1 MEKDNFNTDVKLTID
16 RMRKSTEFKEYL
28 EKGISELEYK
38 LNKIDISN
46 DFLDKEIM
54 PLVNRISK
62 IISYIN
68 SANTVNIDISDIDKQ
83 ALQNLFYSDQ
93 FRNLERK
100 FYYLKNK
107 KLPKIKQKI
116 DKQKV
121 IEDKKDPKNYWWG
134 KLEEQQEKSA
144 EIYARIHHIKN
155 KDE

>member
-1 MEKDNFNTDVKLTID
+1 MEKGNFNTDVSPTID
-16 RMRKSTEFKEYL
+16 RMRKFTEFKEYL
-28 EKGISELEYK
+28 ENGISELEYK

-62 IISYIN
+62 IVSYIN
-68 SANTVNIDISDIDKQ
+68 SANSVNIDISDIDKQ

-93 FRNLERK
+93 FRKLERK

-134 KLEEQQEKSA
+134 KLEE
-144 EIYARIHHIKN
+144 
-155 KDE
+155 